1 MMVDS
6 RPPVFG
12 HSDPSPPSRSSACW
26 ATYTV
31 RRTDP
36 ADPAFAAVIFDID
49 GVVTDTAAWTPPLPL
64 NVVGTK
70 ACTWAERGR

>member
-1 MMVDS
+1 MTQTAAHATT
-6 RPPVFG
+6 PP
-12 HSDPSPPSRSSACW
+12 A
-26 ATYTV
+26 
-31 RRTDP
+31 
-36 ADPAFAAVIFDID
+36 ADPAFAAVISHID